1 MRTTI
6 KLLMFYTAAVTGN
19 IPPIG
24 SSFRITNTGN
34 NRVTNSGD
42 FRVAQTN

>member
-24 SSFRITNTGN
+24 TFFLITNSDDN
-34 NRVTNSGD
+34 LVTNDGD
-42 FRVAQTN
+42 YLVTN